1 MAVQKLMR
9 IAIQEAK
16 SIVSAAVAKSIG
28 AKSEKKRSSGTKS
41 RKKSNGGPSK
51 HERSGLKRPERIDAE
66 ETADSH
72 TCSNCGGSNL
82 SEHTSSY
89 TKIVREITKTELKNI
104 KITVKRR
111 YCRNC
116 KKIVSGST
124 PLALP
129 NSRYG
134 INFMM
139 MMVIL
144 RLHGMSHQRIR
155 EIVEIIYSTRITESA
170 INRMVGRVA
179 RDLGP
184 LYGKIREEVRHSP
197 AINGDETSWARRRQE
212 LLVVDCSKQVRR
224 ILRDAPPEEL
234 KGSKKDTRQ
243 KLFGMRDI

>member
-1 MAVQKLMR
+1 MQRVLAQNQRK
-9 IAIQEAK
+9 K
-16 SIVSAAVAKSIG
+16 GAAVPRAAKI
-28 AKSEKKRSSGTKS
+28 
-41 RKKSNGGPSK
+41 NGGPSK

-139 MMVIL
+139 MMVIS
-144 RLHGMSHQRIR
+144 G
-155 EIVEIIYSTRITESA
+155 YTACPT
-170 INRMVGRVA
+170 
-179 RDLGP
+179 
-184 LYGKIREEVRHSP
+184 
-197 AINGDETSWARRRQE
+197 
-212 LLVVDCSKQVRR
+212 
-224 ILRDAPPEEL
+224 
-234 KGSKKDTRQ
+234 KGYVKSSR
-243 KLFGMRDI
+243 